1 MFFLSLGIPKHRDN
15 IFGLTSSHAAATLAV
30 ILVGY
35 KPIFSTKYT
44 RNYHTY
50 FDNLFGIIICHEEKA
65 AKQIV
70 VESENDSN
78 DLVKLNSNRSEHILL
93 PIANFSNIEKLLEFA
108 ILIKDKKSVN
118 PVSILSVVS
127 DNQEAEVNILKARN
141 ELEKFVKEGSASE
154 TKVDI
159 ITTIDHNFASGIV
172 RISREIMA
180 DIVILGW
187 PKRAGFIEKLIGEK
201 FRGILSNTD
210 KTTFICSLEKPLVS
224 HKRILVAAP
233 PLAEHEKGF
242 EIWLKK
248 IAKFAIELSVP
259 IVVFCDKATENA
271 VRKSVKKAKLNAS
284 ITINQFVDWE
294 DFLVLSRHVHED
306 DFAIL
311 LSAKKSHLF
320 INCFGTAPLKLKN
333 ISQQQ

>member
-1 MFFLSLGIPKHRDN
+1 VKSNGI
-15 IFGLTSSHAAATLAV
+15 
-30 ILVGY
+30 
-35 KPIFSTKYT
+35 
-44 RNYHTY
+44 
-50 FDNLFGIIICHEEKA
+50 
-65 AKQIV
+65 
-70 VESENDSN
+70 
-78 DLVKLNSNRSEHILL
+78 RSEHILL

-108 ILIKDKKSVN
+108 VLIKDKKSAN

-127 DNQEAEVNILKARN
+127 DNKEAEINILKARN
-141 ELEKFVKEGSASE
+141 ELEKFVIEGSASE
-154 TKVDI
+154 TKVDV

-242 EIWLKK
+242 DIWLKK

-294 DFLVLSRHVHED
+294 DFLVLSRHIHED
-306 DFAIL
+306 D
-311 LSAKKSHLF
+311 LF
-320 INCFGTAPLKLKN
+320 ILVSARKGATSYIGALEQLPTKIEKYFATNNRIIVYPQRLANDVTTQHYADITSEPLNKGFDAVQKIGKGIGSLFKN
-333 ISQQQ
+333 KKDY

>member
-1 MFFLSLGIPKHRDN
+1 
-15 IFGLTSSHAAATLAV
+15 
-30 ILVGY
+30 
-35 KPIFSTKYT
+35 
-44 RNYHTY
+44 
-50 FDNLFGIIICHEEKA
+50 
-65 AKQIV
+65 
-70 VESENDSN
+70 
-78 DLVKLNSNRSEHILL
+78 L

-108 ILIKDKKSVN
+108 VLIKDKKSAN

-127 DNQEAEVNILKARN
+127 DNKEAEINILKARN
-141 ELEKFVKEGSASE
+141 ELEKFVIEGSASE
-154 TKVDI
+154 TKVDV

-242 EIWLKK
+242 DIWLKK

-294 DFLVLSRHVHED
+294 DFLVLSRHIHED
-306 DFAIL
+306 D
-311 LSAKKSHLF
+311 LF
-320 INCFGTAPLKLKN
+320 ILVSARKGATSYIGALEQLPTKIEKYFATNNRIIVYPQRLANDVTTQHYADITSEPLNKGFDAVQKIGKGIGSLFKN
-333 ISQQQ
+333 KKDY